1 MITDLKQFA
10 ETVKPSVAVVGLG
23 GAGCNITT
31 WISEKGM
38 AGGRI
43 IAANTDV
50 NHLHVQKADKLIL
63 LGERLCKGH
72 GCGGFPEMGATAT
85 RENLTELRA
94 ELENTNLVFL
104 VAGLGGGTGTGA
116 MPVVAEL
123 TRELGALTIGCVTI
137 PFTIEMSRR
146 EKSREAI
153 NLLAQ
158 SCDSVVIIDN
168 SKLREV
174 AGNLPLKEA
183 LNVANALVG
192 AFVKNLTDTIT
203 QPSLVN
209 LDYADLRAVM
219 ERGGVSSIGIGEGDG
234 ENRVEKAVAQA
245 VSTPLLDVRDISTSY
260 GVLVHIVGGED
271 LTLEE
276 VAVAGELIMD
286 KVPDTKRIIWGAK
299 VDNNLTGSVRVMAVL
314 TGVES
319 PFISGEI
326 TETRSKEI
334 VAGER
339 AEPEPVYARPE
350 EPADEVAERKHRSV
364 TKAETK
370 AETSKQKQEV
380 KNVHKNAEEKSS
392 NSYIWIG
399 LILLIIL
406 IILWY
411 FFEAL

>member
-1 MITDLKQFA
+1 MVTDLKAFA
-10 ETVKPSVAVVGLG
+10 KAAKPSVAVVGLG

-31 WISEKGM
+31 WIAEKGIV
-38 AGGRI
+38 GGRI

-50 NHLHVQKADKLIL
+50 NHLHVQKADRLVV
-63 LGERLCKGH
+63 LGEKLTKGR
-72 GCGGFPEMGATAT
+72 GCGGYPEMGAQAANESIAEL
-85 RENLTELRA
+85 RTEL
-94 ELENTNLVFL
+94 EGSNLVFL

-116 MPVVAEL
+116 MPVVATL

-137 PFTIEMSRR
+137 PFTIEMARR
-146 EKSREAI
+146 EKAREAI

-219 ERGGVSSIGIGEGDG
+219 ERGGISSIGIGEGDG
-234 ENRVEKAVAQA
+234 QDRVSKAVAQA
-245 VSTPLLDVRDISTSY
+245 ISTPLLDVTDIAASY
-260 GVLVHIVGGED
+260 GVLIHIVGGED

-276 VAVAGELIMD
+276 VAVTGELIMD
-286 KVPDTKRIIWGAK
+286 KVPNTKRVIWGAK
-299 VDNNLTGSVRVMAVL
+299 VDDALTGKVRVMAVL

-319 PFISGEI
+319 PFVSGNLKEAVREVVE
-326 TETRSKEI
+326 ETPK
-334 VAGER
+334 
-339 AEPEPVYARPE
+339 PEPRPE
-350 EPADEVAERKHRSV
+350 PPKPRPAPRVEPPKPQPKV
-364 TKAETK
+364 
-370 AETSKQKQEV
+370 
-380 KNVHKNAEEKSS
+380 EEKKDSS
-392 NSYIWIG
+392 TYIWIG
-399 LILLIIL
+399 IILLIIL
-406 IILWY
+406 ILLWY
-411 FFEAL
+411 FTR

>member
-1 MITDLKQFA
+1 MVTDLKEFA
-10 ETVKPSVAVVGLG
+10 KTAKPSVAVVGLG

-31 WISEKGM
+31 WIAEKGM
-38 AGGRI
+38 TGGRI

-50 NHLHVQKADKLIL
+50 NHLYVQKADKLIL
-63 LGERLCKGH
+63 LGEKLCKGH
-72 GCGGFPEMGATAT
+72 GCGGYPEMGAQAT
-85 RENLTELRA
+85 KENVTELRA
-94 ELENTNLVFL
+94 ELEGTNLVFL

-116 MPVVAEL
+116 IPVAAEI
-123 TRELGALTIGCVTI
+123 TREMGALTIGCVTI
-137 PFTIEMSRR
+137 PFTIEMARR
-146 EKSREAI
+146 EKAREAI
-153 NLLAQ
+153 NLLAS

-234 ENRVEKAVAQA
+234 MDRVGKAVAQA
-245 VSTPLLDVRDISTSY
+245 ISTPLLDVRDISASY

-276 VAVAGELIMD
+276 VAVAGEMIMD
-286 KVPDTKRIIWGAK
+286 KVPNTKRIIWGAK
-299 VDNNLTGSVRVMAVL
+299 VDNTLTGKVRVMAVL

-319 PFISGEI
+319 PFIGGEDSQARKVV
-326 TETRSKEI
+326 EEP
-334 VAGER
+334 AP
-339 AEPEPVYARPE
+339 EPEPVRPRV
-350 EPADEVAERKHRSV
+350 EPPKPRPVVKV
-364 TKAETK
+364 ETP
-370 AETSKQKQEV
+370 KQEI
-380 KNVHKNAEEKSS
+380 KKEEKSS
-392 NSYIWIG
+392 SSYIWIG

-406 IILWY
+406 ILLWY
-411 FFEAL
+411 LTRGG

>member
-1 MITDLKQFA
+1 MVTDLKAFA
-10 ETVKPSVAVVGLG
+10 KAAKPSVAVVGLG

-31 WISEKGM
+31 WIAEKGI

-50 NHLHVQKADKLIL
+50 NHLHVQKADKLIV
-63 LGERLCKGH
+63 LGEKLCKGR
-72 GCGGFPEMGATAT
+72 GCGGYPEMGAQAT
-85 RENLTELRA
+85 QENAAELKA
-94 ELENTNLVFL
+94 ELEGSNLVFL

-116 MPVVAEL
+116 IPVVAGI

-137 PFTIEMSRR
+137 PFTIEMARR
-146 EKSREAI
+146 ERAREAI

-234 ENRVEKAVAQA
+234 ADRVSKAVAQA
-245 VSTPLLDVRDISTSY
+245 ISTPLLDVTDISASY
-260 GVLVHIVGGED
+260 GVLIHIVGGED

-276 VAVAGELIMD
+276 VAVTGEMIMD
-286 KVPDTKRIIWGAK
+286 KVPNTKRIIWGAK
-299 VDNNLTGSVRVMAVL
+299 VDDALTGKVRVMAVL

-319 PFISGEI
+319 PFVSGKA
-326 TETRSKEI
+326 KEE
-334 VAGER
+334 VKE
-339 AEPEPVYARPE
+339 VE
-350 EPADEVAERKHRSV
+350 EPAPAPRPEPPKPRPAPKVEAPRPQPKV
-364 TKAETK
+364 
-370 AETSKQKQEV
+370 
-380 KNVHKNAEEKSS
+380 EEKKGSS
-392 NSYIWIG
+392 AYIWIG
-399 LILLIIL
+399 IILLIIL
-406 IILWY
+406 ILLWY
-411 FFEAL
+411 FTR

>member
-1 MITDLKQFA
+1 MVTDLKEFA
-10 ETVKPSVAVVGLG
+10 KTARPSVAVVGLG

-31 WISEKGM
+31 WIAEKGM
-38 AGGRI
+38 TGGRI

-50 NHLHVQKADKLIL
+50 NHLYVQKADKVIL
-63 LGERLCKGH
+63 LGEKLCKGH
-72 GCGGFPEMGATAT
+72 GCGGYPEMGAQAT
-85 RENLTELRA
+85 RENMTELRS
-94 ELENTNLVFL
+94 ELEGTNLVFL

-116 MPVVAEL
+116 MPVAAEL
-123 TRELGALTIGCVTI
+123 TREMGALTIGCVTI
-137 PFTIEMSRR
+137 PFTIEMARR
-146 EKSREAI
+146 EKAREAI
-153 NLLAQ
+153 SLLAS

-234 ENRVEKAVAQA
+234 QDRVGKAVAQA
-245 VSTPLLDVRDISTSY
+245 ISTPLLDVRDISASY

-286 KVPDTKRIIWGAK
+286 KVPNTKRIIWGAK
-299 VDNNLTGSVRVMAVL
+299 VDNTLTGKVRVMAVL

-319 PFISGEI
+319 PF
-326 TETRSKEI
+326 
-334 VAGER
+334 VAGVEKVE
-339 AEPEPVYARPE
+339 AKEVEEPPAPEPVRPKV
-350 EPADEVAERKHRSV
+350 EPPRPRPV
-364 TKAETK
+364 TKVEVPKT
-370 AETSKQKQEV
+370 EV
-380 KNVHKNAEEKSS
+380 KKEEKTS

-399 LILLIIL
+399 LIVLIIL
-406 IILWY
+406 VLLWY
-411 FFEAL
+411 LLKGG

>member
-1 MITDLKQFA
+1 MVTDLKEFA
-10 ETVKPSVAVVGLG
+10 KTAKPSVAVVGLG

-31 WISEKGM
+31 WIAEKGIT
-38 AGGRI
+38 GGRI

-50 NHLHVQKADKLIL
+50 NHLYVQKADKVVL
-63 LGERLCKGH
+63 LGEKLCKGH
-72 GCGGFPEMGATAT
+72 GCGGYPEMGAQAT
-85 RENLTELRA
+85 KENIEELKA
-94 ELENTNLVFL
+94 ELEGSNLVFL

-137 PFTIEMSRR
+137 PFTIEMARR
-146 EKSREAI
+146 EKAREAI

-234 ENRVEKAVAQA
+234 TDRVGKAVAQA
-245 VSTPLLDVRDISTSY
+245 ISTPLLDVTDISASY
-260 GVLVHIVGGED
+260 GVLIHIVGGED

-276 VAVAGELIMD
+276 VAVTGEMIMD
-286 KVPDTKRIIWGAK
+286 KVPNTKRIIWGAK
-299 VDNNLTGSVRVMAVL
+299 VDNSLTGKVRVMAVL

-319 PFISGEI
+319 PFVSGKV
-326 TETRSKEI
+326 KEE
-334 VAGER
+334 VVVE
-339 AEPEPVYARPE
+339 EEPKPEPKPE
-350 EPADEVAERKHRSV
+350 PPKPKPVPRVEPPKPQPKV
-364 TKAETK
+364 
-370 AETSKQKQEV
+370 
-380 KNVHKNAEEKSS
+380 EEKPS
-392 NSYIWIG
+392 NTYIWIG
-399 LILLIIL
+399 IILLIIL
-406 IILWY
+406 ILLWY
-411 FFEAL
+411 FTR

>member
-1 MITDLKQFA
+1 MVTDLKEFA
-10 ETVKPSVAVVGLG
+10 KTAKPSVAVVGLG

-31 WISEKGM
+31 WIAEKGM
-38 AGGRI
+38 TGGRI

-50 NHLHVQKADKLIL
+50 NHLHVQKADKLVL
-63 LGERLCKGH
+63 LGEKLCKGH
-72 GCGGFPEMGATAT
+72 GCGGYPEMGAQAT
-85 RENLTELRA
+85 RENITELRA
-94 ELENTNLVFL
+94 ELEGTNLVFL

-116 MPVVAEL
+116 IPVAAEI
-123 TRELGALTIGCVTI
+123 TREMGALTIGCVTI
-137 PFTIEMSRR
+137 PFTIEMARR
-146 EKSREAI
+146 EKAREAI
-153 NLLAQ
+153 NLLAS

-234 ENRVEKAVAQA
+234 MDRVGKAVAQA
-245 VSTPLLDVRDISTSY
+245 ISTPLLDVRDISASY

-276 VAVAGELIMD
+276 VAVAGEMIMD
-286 KVPDTKRIIWGAK
+286 KVPNTKRIIWGAK
-299 VDNNLTGSVRVMAVL
+299 VDNTLTGKVRVMAVL

-319 PFISGEI
+319 PFIGGED
-326 TETRSKEI
+326 SQAKKE
-334 VAGER
+334 VEEPAP
-339 AEPEPVYARPE
+339 EPEPVRPRV
-350 EPADEVAERKHRSV
+350 EPPKPKPVVKV
-364 TKAETK
+364 ETP
-370 AETSKQKQEV
+370 KQEI
-380 KNVHKNAEEKSS
+380 KKEEKSS

-406 IILWY
+406 ILLWY
-411 FFEAL
+411 LTKGG

>member
-1 MITDLKQFA
+1 MVTDLKEFA
-10 ETVKPSVAVVGLG
+10 KTAKPSVAVVGLG

-31 WISEKGM
+31 WIAEKGM
-38 AGGRI
+38 SGGRI

-50 NHLHVQKADKLIL
+50 NHLYVQKADKLIL
-63 LGERLCKGH
+63 LGENLCHGH
-72 GCGGFPEMGATAT
+72 GCGGYPEMGSQAT
-85 RENLTELRA
+85 RENVNELKE
-94 ELENTNLVFL
+94 ELEGANLVFL

-116 MPVVAEL
+116 MPVVAEI
-123 TRELGALTIGCVTI
+123 TREMGALTIGCVTI

-158 SCDSVVIIDN
+158 TCDSVVIIDN

-234 ENRVEKAVAQA
+234 EDRVEKAVAQA
-245 VSTPLLDVRDISTSY
+245 VSTPLLDVRDISASY

-286 KVPDTKRIIWGAK
+286 KVPNTKRIIWGAK
-299 VDNNLTGSVRVMAVL
+299 VDNNLTGMVRVMAVL

-319 PFISGEI
+319 PFLSGEEMQRI
-326 TETRSKEI
+326 AESRAEIHVETHVE
-334 VAGER
+334 
-339 AEPEPVYARPE
+339 EPEPEPELEIRPKI
-350 EPADEVAERKHRSV
+350 EPPKPRVEAAKTKPV
-364 TKAETK
+364 TKVEPPK
-370 AETSKQKQEV
+370 E
-380 KNVHKNAEEKSS
+380 EEKGGST
-392 NSYIWIG
+392 YIWI
-399 LILLIIL
+399 ILVIL
-406 IILWY
+406 IVMGLLWY
-411 FFEAL
+411 FKVI

>member
-1 MITDLKQFA
+1 MVTDLKAFA
-10 ETVKPSVAVVGLG
+10 KAARPSVAVVGLG

-31 WISEKGM
+31 WIAEKGIS
-38 AGGRI
+38 GGRI

-50 NHLHVQKADKLIL
+50 NHLYVQKADKVIL
-63 LGERLCKGH
+63 LGEKLCKGH
-72 GCGGFPEMGATAT
+72 GCGGYPEMGAQAT
-85 RENLTELRA
+85 RENIAELKA
-94 ELENTNLVFL
+94 ELEGSNLVFL

-116 MPVVAEL
+116 IPVVAEL

-137 PFTIEMSRR
+137 PFTIEMARR
-146 EKSREAI
+146 EKAREAI

-234 ENRVEKAVAQA
+234 ADRVAKAVAQA
-245 VSTPLLDVRDISTSY
+245 ISTPLLDVTDISASY
-260 GVLVHIVGGED
+260 GVLIHIVGGED

-276 VAVAGELIMD
+276 VAVTGEMIMD
-286 KVPDTKRIIWGAK
+286 KVPNTKRIIWGAK
-299 VDNNLTGSVRVMAVL
+299 VDNNLTGAVRVMAVL

-319 PFISGEI
+319 PFVSGTTAKKVEVV
-326 TETRSKEI
+326 EE
-334 VAGER
+334 
-339 AEPEPVYARPE
+339 EPEPAPRPE
-350 EPADEVAERKHRSV
+350 PPKPKPAPRVEAPRPQPKKV
-364 TKAETK
+364 
-370 AETSKQKQEV
+370 
-380 KNVHKNAEEKSS
+380 EEKS
-392 NSYIWIG
+392 NSTYIWIG
-399 LILLIIL
+399 VILLIIL
-406 IILWY
+406 VLLWY
-411 FFEAL
+411 FTK

>member
-1 MITDLKQFA
+1 MVTDLKEFA
-10 ETVKPSVAVVGLG
+10 KTAKPSVAVVGLG

-31 WISEKGM
+31 WIAEKGM
-38 AGGRI
+38 VGGRI

-50 NHLHVQKADKLIL
+50 NHLYLQKADKIIL
-63 LGERLCKGH
+63 LGEKLCKGH
-72 GCGGFPEMGATAT
+72 GCGGYPEMGAQAT
-85 RENLTELRA
+85 KENLSELKA
-94 ELENTNLVFL
+94 ELEGANLVFL

-116 MPVVAEL
+116 MPVVADL
-123 TRELGALTIGCVTI
+123 TRDLGALTIGCVTI

-146 EKSREAI
+146 EKAREAI
-153 NLLAQ
+153 KLLAQ

-219 ERGGVSSIGIGEGDG
+219 ERGGISSIGIGEGDG
-234 ENRVEKAVAQA
+234 QDRVGKAVAQA
-245 VSTPLLDVRDISTSY
+245 ISTPLLDVTDISASY
-260 GVLVHIVGGED
+260 GVMVHIVGGED

-286 KVPDTKRIIWGAK
+286 KVPNTKRIIWGAK
-299 VDNNLTGSVRVMAVL
+299 VDNSLTGKVRVMAVL

-319 PFISGEI
+319 PFVSGKV
-326 TETRSKEI
+326 KEKVVEEPI
-334 VAGER
+334 VVEEAK
-339 AEPEPVYARPE
+339 PEPVKPKVEPPKPKPVPKVEAPKPVARKE
-350 EPADEVAERKHRSV
+350 E
-364 TKAETK
+364 
-370 AETSKQKQEV
+370 
-380 KNVHKNAEEKSS
+380 SS
-392 NSYIWIG
+392 SYIWIG
-399 LILLIIL
+399 IILLIIL
-406 IILWY
+406 GLLWY
-411 FFEAL
+411 LTR

>member
-1 MITDLKQFA
+1 MITDLKEFA
-10 ETVKPSVAVVGLG
+10 ETTKPSVAVVGLG

-31 WISEKGM
+31 WIAEKGM
-38 AGGRI
+38 SGGRI

-63 LGERLCKGH
+63 LGEKLCHGH
-72 GCGGFPEMGATAT
+72 GCGGYPEIGSQAT
-85 RENLTELRA
+85 RENKTELKD
-94 ELENTNLVFL
+94 ELEGSNLVFL

-116 MPVVAEL
+116 IQVVAEI
-123 TRELGALTIGCVTI
+123 TREMGALTIGCVTI

-158 SCDSVVIIDN
+158 TCDSVVIIDN

-219 ERGGVSSIGIGEGDG
+219 ERGGISSIGIGEGDG
-234 ENRVEKAVAQA
+234 EDRVEKAVVQA
-245 VSTPLLDVRDISTSY
+245 VSTPLLDVRDISASF

-286 KVPDTKRIIWGAK
+286 KVPNTKRIIWGAK
-299 VDNNLTGSVRVMAVL
+299 VDNNLTGMVRVMAVL

-319 PFISGEI
+319 PFLSDGEMQKI
-326 TETRSKEI
+326 VDTHAEI
-334 VAGER
+334 HVK
-339 AEPEPVYARPE
+339 EPVTEPGHEVRPKIE
-350 EPADEVAERKHRSV
+350 PPKSWVEPAKSKPV
-364 TKAETK
+364 TKVEPPK
-370 AETSKQKQEV
+370 E
-380 KNVHKNAEEKSS
+380 EEKGGSM
-392 NSYIWIG
+392 YIWIV
-399 LILLIIL
+399 LIIL
-406 IILWY
+406 IVLGLLWY
-411 FFEAL
+411 LKVI